1 MPSPKECACIRN
13 RLYIWIVLLIIFSF
27 HAADLSVAQDT
38 AKSEDAPPQETQIE
52 ITADKL
58 ISNSEEKYA
67 EFIGNVRASQG
78 AFVMTSGKLRIY
90 YEGDLVNPDSKD
102 SDSGQDALKK
112 IVATENVK
120 IVSERYTATSDYAEY
135 EVVEGT
141 ITLSGKKAKVVS
153 GKNSLAGTKIILN
166 QKTGQVKVEGG
177 PKQRVK
183 AIFYSEGGADNP
195 FQIGTPEG
203 GKKE

>member
-1 MPSPKECACIRN
+1 M
-13 RLYIWIVLLIIFSF
+13 FSF
-27 HAADLSVAQDT
+27 HSVDQAGAQDT
-38 AKSEDAPPQETQIE
+38 ANSKDAPQQETQIE

-58 ISNSEEKYA
+58 ITNSEEKYA

-78 AFVMTSGKLRIY
+78 SFVMTSGKLRIY
-90 YEGDLVNPDSKD
+90 YEGDPVNPDSKG

-112 IVATENVK
+112 ILATENVK
-120 IVSERYTATSDYAEY
+120 IVSERYTATSDRAEY

-141 ITLSGKKAKVVS
+141 IILSGKKAKVVS

-166 QKTGQVKVEGG
+166 QKSGQVKVEGG
-177 PKQRVK
+177 PSQRVK
-183 AIFYSEGGADNP
+183 AVFYSEGGAENP